1 MIALALFAFIIA
13 IIISLIVKTVEIAA
27 ESTVKVVEKTSELG
41 KYVKNSWKEANK
53 ELRRADEELRD
64 L

>member
-1 MIALALFAFIIA
+1 MVALALFAFIIA
-13 IIISLIVKTVEIAA
+13 MIISLIIKTVEVAA

-41 KYVKNSWKEANK
+41 KYVKNSWKEAN
-53 ELRRADEELRD
+53 EELRD

>member
-13 IIISLIVKTVEIAA
+13 IIISLIVKTVEVAA

-41 KYVKNSWKEANK
+41 KYVKNSWKEAN
-53 ELRRADEELRD
+53 EELREAD
-64 L
+64 REQRNL

>member
-1 MIALALFAFIIA
+1 MVALALFAFIIA
-13 IIISLIVKTVEIAA
+13 MIIGLIVKVVEVAA

-41 KYVKNSWKEANK
+41 KYVKNSWKEAN
-53 ELRRADEELRD
+53 EELRD

>member
-1 MIALALFAFIIA
+1 MVALALFAFIIA
-13 IIISLIVKTVEIAA
+13 MIIGLVI
-27 ESTVKVVEKTSELG
+27 KVVEVTAKTGSNVVR
-41 KYVKNSWKEANK
+41 KSSDFAHYVKDNWKEANE

>member
-1 MIALALFAFIIA
+1 MVALALFAFIVAVIV
-13 IIISLIVKTVEIAA
+13 SLIVKTVEVAKD
-27 ESTVKVVEKTSELG
+27 STVKVVEKTSELG
-41 KYVKNSWKEANK
+41 KYVKDSWKEANE

>member
-1 MIALALFAFIIA
+1 MVALALFAFIVAVIV
-13 IIISLIVKTVEIAA
+13 SLIVKTVEVAKD
-27 ESTVKVVEKTSELG
+27 STVKVVKKTSELG
-41 KYVKNSWKEANK
+41 KYVKDSWKEANE

>member
-41 KYVKNSWKEANK
+41 KYVKNSWREANE
-53 ELRRADEELRD
+53 ELRRADEKLRD